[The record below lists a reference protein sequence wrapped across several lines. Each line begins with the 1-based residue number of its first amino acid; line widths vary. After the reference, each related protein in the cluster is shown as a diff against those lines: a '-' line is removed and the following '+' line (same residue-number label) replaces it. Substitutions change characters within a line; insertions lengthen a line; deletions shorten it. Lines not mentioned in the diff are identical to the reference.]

1 MYIETWLR
9 IFCPHCD
16 RPNWVCEGNVEDL
29 TGISPEG
36 FVCWKCSSEVP
47 LNDSYLFDPDEV
59 DETPINN
66 YEEGLKSP
74 PKE

>member
-16 RPNWVCEGNVEDL
+16 KPNWVCEGNVEDL
-29 TGISPEG
+29 TGMDPDG
-36 FVCWKCSSEVP
+36 FTCWKCHNAVP
-47 LNDSYLFDPDEV
+47 LHDDYPFDPDEV
-59 DETPINN
+59 DTGDEG
-66 YEEGLKSP
+66 YEDGLRFP